1 MHAPNSPGVRP
12 VLCCDRVAH
21 GKGGTLAPGGVAW
34 GPVRPEAW
42 CGGEEQTRGGR
53 RGSEEAEE
61 RAERR
66 GVSSHAMR
74 KKQARGVNWA
84 QGRRPAGST
93 VRDGK
98 QRRR

>member
-1 MHAPNSPGVRP
+1 MRRIRRAFGQSCAVIGWATSR
-12 VLCCDRVAH
+12 
-21 GKGGTLAPGGVAW
+21 GTLAPGGVAW
-34 GPVRPEAW
+34 GPVRLEVW
-42 CGGEEQTRGGR
+42 RGGEEQRRGGR

-66 GVSSHAMR
+66 GVLSHARR

-84 QGRRPAGST
+84 QGRRPADST